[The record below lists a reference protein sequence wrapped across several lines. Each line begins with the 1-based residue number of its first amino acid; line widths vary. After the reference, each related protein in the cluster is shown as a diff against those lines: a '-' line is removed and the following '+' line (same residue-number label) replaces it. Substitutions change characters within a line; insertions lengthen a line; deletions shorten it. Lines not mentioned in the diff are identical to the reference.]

1 MKYVI
6 IKTYKG
12 FRLVD
17 VTKGGLSVQGA
28 YVVDNDGL
36 IVGDVIN
43 TYGDPLEAIDELIN
57 LKISSMKQEIIAVV
71 DNGTY

>member
-12 FRLVD
+12 FKLVD
-17 VTKGGLSVQGA
+17 VTKGLSVQGA

-36 IVGDVIN
+36 IVGDVIS

-57 LKISSMKQEIIAVV
+57 LKISSMKQTIIEVI
-71 DNGTY
+71 DNGRYY